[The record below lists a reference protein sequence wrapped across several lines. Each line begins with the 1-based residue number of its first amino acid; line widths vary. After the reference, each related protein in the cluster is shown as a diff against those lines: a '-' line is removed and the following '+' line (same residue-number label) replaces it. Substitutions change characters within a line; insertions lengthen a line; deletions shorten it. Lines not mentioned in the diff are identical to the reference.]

1 VSHAPSIVAT
11 LIDRFE
17 QNRESYK
24 SQSYNE
30 TQVRREFLDPF
41 FEALGWDVANKQGHA
56 EAYKDVI
63 HEDAVKIGG
72 NTKAP
77 DYCFRIGGARKFF
90 LEAKKP
96 AVNVKDE
103 IPPAYQLRRYA
114 WSAKLPL
121 SILTDFEEFAVY
133 DCRTRPNPSD
143 KPSTGRILYLTY
155 RDYLARW
162 DEIASI
168 FTKEAVLKGSFDKY
182 AVTDR
187 KRGTA
192 TVDTEF
198 LKEIETWREALA
210 KNLALRNPKL
220 TVHELNFSV
229 QRTIDR
235 LIFLRIAEDRG
246 IEPYAQLQAL
256 LSGPNI
262 YGRLRYL
269 YGQADDRYNSG
280 LFHFQSEK
288 GRAEAP
294 DELTLALKID
304 DKALKDII
312 GRLYYP
318 NSPYEFSVFPT
329 EILGQVYE
337 QFLGKVIRLTSGH
350 QAKIEEKPEVKKAG
364 GVYYTPAYIVDYIV
378 KQTVGV
384 LCDGK
389 TPKQIAKLTVLDPA
403 CGSGSFLIG
412 AYRYLLNYH
421 RDWYAKDG
429 PEKHRKEL
437 FQTASGE
444 WRLTT
449 QEKKRILLNNIYGVD
464 IDSQAVEVTKLSL
477 LLKVLE
483 GESDE
488 TLKRQL
494 SFVHERALPDLGQ
507 NIKCGNS
514 LIGPDYFAGQLM
526 PNDEEMRRVN
536 PFDWKAE
543 FPEIMK
549 AGGFDAVIGNPPYV
563 RIQVM
568 KEWAPLEVEA
578 YKKLFISAS
587 KGNYD
592 IYVVF
597 VEKGLGL
604 LNKAGRLGFILP
616 HKFFQAKYGEPVRG
630 LLAKGKHLAEVVHF
644 GDQQVFEGATTY
656 TCLLFLG
663 KGESESCRFKRVE
676 DLSAWRSERQGI
688 EGSISVKNITN
699 AEWNFSV
706 GPGAALF
713 EKLRKMP
720 VKLEE
725 VAGRILQGL
734 VTGADPVFIL
744 VDAGQGKYR
753 SEATGKIHR
762 LEIELMHPLCKGS
775 VNIRR
780 YRVTDITKSIL
791 FPYQSANG
799 VAELITPKEF
809 SSRYPHAWE
818 YLNENREVLES
829 REGGKWKHDRW
840 YALGRSQNLNE
851 MEQEKILTPSIAS
864 SASFALDKDDYFYFV
879 GSGGGGGGGYG
890 VTLKDNSPLTYEY
903 LIGLLNSRLLDHWF
917 KQITTP
923 FRGGYYAYNRQYIEQ
938 LPIRP
943 INFSDLSDKAKHNK
957 MVSLVERMLD
967 LHKHLTVANTPSD
980 KTRLQRQIDATDQE
994 IDRLVY
1000 GLYGLTEEEIQI
1012 VEAASVASSSK
1023 VKENDSHESE
1033 IESADR
1039 SGASRGASATVAQPA
1054 QYPGEGGGG
1063 AQESPAGAGE
1073 PVHGVREPAGQYGS
1087 PQNPDDS
1094 AEGKSE
1100 LGSTREFETAE
1111 GRLSYTE
1118 LSERLAVPLVAIYDD
1133 VLQAKPDQIVID
1145 SEWLCQR
1152 HKRLAGHLFPDWAG
1166 RFRDV
1171 NVQVG
1176 GHIPPPYYEVPI
1188 HMRQFCDDLAERLQ
1202 HDPRISVR
1210 SAAEFLAWADW
1221 RFQWIHPFKDFNGRI
1236 GRVLLAALLY
1246 KLALPHVEMA
1256 PADHQSRRLY
1266 LNALQAADMQN
1277 LEPLKD
1283 LWLSRLDVS
1292 IQK

>member
-1 VSHAPSIVAT
+1 VSQAPSIVAA

-17 QNRESYK
+17 QNRDSYK
-24 SQSYNE
+24 NQSYNE

-162 DEIASI
+162 GEIASI

-192 TVDTEF
+192 TVDAEF

-210 KNLALRNPKL
+210 KNLALRNPAL

-256 LSGPNI
+256 LSGQSI
-262 YGRLRYL
+262 YSRLRHL
-269 YGQADDRYNSG
+269 YEQADDRYNSG

-294 DELTLALKID
+294 DELTPGLKID

-364 GVYYTPAYIVDYIV
+364 GVYYTPAYIVEYIV
-378 KQTVGV
+378 KQTVGA

-389 TPKQIAKLTVLDPA
+389 TPKQISKLRILDPA

-421 RDWYAKDG
+421 RDWYGKDG
-429 PEKHRKEL
+429 ADKHRKEI
-437 FQTASGE
+437 FKAANGE

-514 LIGPDYFAGQLM
+514 LIGPDYFASQLM
-526 PNDEEMRRVN
+526 PDDEEMRRVN

-543 FPEIMK
+543 FPETMK

-563 RIQVM
+563 RQESLSGLKDYLAQHYEAFDGVADLFAYFMEKSVTLLREGGRFSFIVSSSFLRTTYGEALRRTLKKQAAVLSILDFGGLAVFENAKDTYVCIPLLTKMKQPPRIEVSRIPSLDFTSLDDSAIECRFTIPHERLTENAWSLKSDQEAAVFDKVM
-568 KEWAPLEVEA
+568 KAGKPL
-578 YKKLFISAS
+578 
-587 KGNYD
+587 GNY
-592 IYVVF
+592 
-597 VEKGLGL
+597 
-604 LNKAGRLGFILP
+604 
-616 HKFFQAKYGEPVRG
+616 VRG
-630 LLAKGKHLAEVVHF
+630 AICYGIKTGLNEAFVIDAATRKALISKDKASAQLIKPLLG
-644 GDQQVFEGATTY
+644 
-656 TCLLFLG
+656 
-663 KGESESCRFKRVE
+663 GE
-676 DLSAWRSERQGI
+676 D
-688 EGSISVKNITN
+688 
-699 AEWNFSV
+699 
-706 GPGAALF
+706 
-713 EKLRKMP
+713 
-720 VKLEE
+720 
-725 VAGRILQGL
+725 
-734 VTGADPVFIL
+734 
-744 VDAGQGKYR
+744 
-753 SEATGKIHR
+753 
-762 LEIELMHPLCKGS
+762 
-775 VNIRR
+775 IRR
-780 YRVTDITKSIL
+780 YVFNKTALWLIFTRRGTSINQ
-791 FPYQSANG
+791 FPA
-799 VAELITPKEF
+799 I
-809 SSRYPHAWE
+809 
-818 YLNENREVLES
+818 REHLS
-829 REGGKWKHDRW
+829 KWKVQLAPKKSAKDKFGRKPGSYEWYEIQDDVAYFKVFDGPKIIYPDIAKGPRFMLDTDGHYLANTAYCLGTDDR
-840 YALGRSQNLNE
+840 YLLG
-851 MEQEKILTPSIAS
+851 I
-864 SASFALDKDDYFYFV
+864 
-879 GSGGGGGGGYG
+879 
-890 VTLKDNSPLTYEY
+890 
-903 LIGLLNSRLLDHWF
+903 LNSRLFWF
-917 KQITTP
+917 AISNLSIP
-923 FRGGYYAYNRQYIEQ
+923 FGVRAGQYRYRLIYQYMEKV
-938 LPIRP
+938 PIRV
-943 INFSDLSDKAKHNK
+943 IDFNSKADKERHGRI
-957 MVSLVERMLD
+957 VSLVEGMLE
-967 LHKHLTVANTPSD
+967 LHQRFADAKTPAD
-980 KTRLQRQIDATDQE
+980 KDRLQRQIDATDQE

-1000 GLYGLTEEEIQI
+1000 DLYDLTEEEIQI
-1012 VEAASVASSSK
+1012 VKASSVASTAK
-1023 VKENDSHESE
+1023 VKENDGHESE
-1033 IESADR
+1033 TESADR
-1039 SGASRGASATVAQPA
+1039 PGASRVASATVAQPA
-1054 QYPGEGGGG
+1054 QYPGEGSGG
-1063 AQESPAGAGE
+1063 APESPAGTGE

-1087 PQNPDDS
+1087 PQDPDANAKS
-1094 AEGKSE
+1094 QSE

-1111 GRLSYTE
+1111 GRLSYSE
-1118 LSERLAVPLVAIYDD
+1118 LSERLAVPLVAIYDE
-1133 VLQAKPDQIVID
+1133 VLQANPDQIVID
-1145 SEWLCQR
+1145 SEWFCVR

-1171 NVQVG
+1171 NVQIG
-1176 GHIPPPYYEVPI
+1176 AHFPPPYYEVPI
-1188 HMRQFCDDLAERLQ
+1188 HMRQFCDDLAERLR
-1202 HDPRISVR
+1202 HDPGVSVR
-1210 SAAEFLAWADW
+1210 SAADFLAWADW

-1246 KLALPHVEMA
+1246 KLGLPHVEMA
-1256 PADHQSRRLY
+1256 PADPAVRREY
-1266 LNALQAADMQN
+1266 LEALQAADEGSLGLLM
-1277 LEPLKD
+1277 D
-1283 LWLSRLDVS
+1283 LWIRRIIEST
-1292 IQK
+1292 

>member
-1 VSHAPSIVAT
+1 MSQAPSIVAA

-103 IPPAYQLRRYA
+103 ISPAYQLRRYA

-162 DEIASI
+162 EEIASI

-192 TVDTEF
+192 TVDAEF

-220 TVHELNFSV
+220 GVHELNFSV

-288 GRAEAP
+288 SRAEAP
-294 DELTLALKID
+294 DGLTLGLKID

-378 KQTVGV
+378 RHTVGA
-384 LCDGK
+384 LCEGPSTGSGQGK
-389 TPKQIAKLTVLDPA
+389 TPKQISKLRVLDPA

-421 RDWYAKDG
+421 RDWYVKDG

-526 PNDEEMRRVN
+526 PNEEEMRRVN

-563 RIQVM
+563 RQESLSGLKDYLAQHYEAFDGVADLFAYFMEKSVM
-568 KEWAPLEVEA
+568 LLREGGRFS
-578 YKKLFISAS
+578 FIVSS
-587 KGNYD
+587 S
-592 IYVVF
+592 F
-597 VEKGLGL
+597 L
-604 LNKAGRLGFILP
+604 RTT
-616 HKFFQAKYGEPVRG
+616 YGEALRQTLKKQVAVLSILDFGGLAVFENAKDTYVCIP
-630 LLAKGKHLAEVVHF
+630 LLAKMKQPPRIEVSRIPSLDFTSLDDSVIEHRFTIPQERLTENAWSLKSDEEAEVFNKVMKAGKPLGEYVQGQFFRGVTSGLNDAFIINSETRKALVRKNKANEELIKPLLGGEDVRRYFIEDPGTWLIFSRRGIDIDRYPAIREHLA
-644 GDQQVFEGATTY
+644 
-656 TCLLFLG
+656 
-663 KGESESCRFKRVE
+663 KWK
-676 DLSAWRSERQGI
+676 
-688 EGSISVKNITN
+688 
-699 AEWNFSV
+699 
-706 GPGAALF
+706 
-713 EKLRKMP
+713 
-720 VKLEE
+720 
-725 VAGRILQGL
+725 
-734 VTGADPVFIL
+734 
-744 VDAGQGKYR
+744 
-753 SEATGKIHR
+753 
-762 LEIELMHPLCKGS
+762 
-775 VNIRR
+775 
-780 YRVTDITKSIL
+780 
-791 FPYQSANG
+791 
-799 VAELITPKEF
+799 AELTPKK
-809 SSRYPHAWE
+809 SSSDKVGRKPGRYAWYE
-818 YLNENREVLES
+818 IQDDVAYFPIFDGPKIIFPDICKAPRFFLDRSGRYLANTA
-829 REGGKWKHDRW
+829 
-840 YALGRSQNLNE
+840 YCLGV
-851 MEQEKILTPSIAS
+851 
-864 SASFALDKDDYFYFV
+864 DD
-879 GSGGGGGGGYG
+879 
-890 VTLKDNSPLTYEY
+890 PY
-903 LIGLLNSRLLDHWF
+903 LLGILNSRLFWF
-917 KQITTP
+917 AISNLSIP
-923 FRGGYYAYNRQYIEQ
+923 FGVRAGQYRYRLIYQYMEKV
-938 LPIRP
+938 PIRV
-943 INFSDLSDKAKHNK
+943 IDFNSKADKERHGRIVSFVEGMLELHQRLADAK
-957 MVSLVERMLD
+957 
-967 LHKHLTVANTPSD
+967 TPAD
-980 KTRLQRQIDATDQE
+980 KDRLQRQIQATDQE
-994 IDRLVY
+994 IDRVVY
-1000 GLYGLTEEEIQI
+1000 DLYGLTEAEIKI
-1012 VEAASVASSSK
+1012 VEVASVASSAK
-1023 VKENDSHESE
+1023 VKENDGHESE
-1033 IESADR
+1033 TESADR
-1039 SGASRGASATVAQPA
+1039 PGASRVASATVAQPA
-1054 QYPGEGGGG
+1054 QYTGEGSGG
-1063 AQESPAGAGE
+1063 ASESPAGAGE
-1073 PVHGVREPAGQYGS
+1073 PVYGVREPAGQYGS
-1087 PQNPDDS
+1087 SQDPDANS
-1094 AEGKSE
+1094 KSQSE

-1111 GRLSYTE
+1111 GRLSYSE
-1118 LSERLAVPLVAIYDD
+1118 LSERLAVPLVAIYDEI
-1133 VLQAKPDQIVID
+1133 LQAKPDQIVID
-1145 SEWLCQR
+1145 SEWLCMR

-1171 NVQVG
+1171 NVQIG
-1176 GHIPPPYYEVPI
+1176 AHLPPPYYEVPI
-1188 HMRQFCDDLAERLQ
+1188 HMRKFCDDLAERLR
-1202 HDPRISVR
+1202 HDPGVSVR
-1210 SAAEFLAWADW
+1210 SAAEFLAWSDW

-1246 KLALPHVEMA
+1246 KIGLPHVEMA
-1256 PADHQSRRLY
+1256 PSDSQLRRQY
-1266 LNALQAADMQN
+1266 LDALQVADTQSF
-1277 LEPLKD
+1277 EPLTD
-1283 LWLSRLDVS
+1283 LWLRRLVVS
-1292 IQK
+1292 M

>member
-1 VSHAPSIVAT
+1 MSQAPPIVAT

-17 QNRESYK
+17 QNRDSYK

-63 HEDAVKIGG
+63 HEDAIKIGG

-143 KPSTGRILYLTY
+143 KSSAGRILYLTY
-155 RDYLARW
+155 REYLTRW

-192 TVDTEF
+192 TVDAEF
-198 LKEIETWREALA
+198 LKEIETWRDSLA
-210 KNLALRNPKL
+210 KNLALRNPAL

-235 LIFLRIAEDRG
+235 LIFLRICEDRG
-246 IEPYAQLQAL
+246 VEPYGQLQAL
-256 LSGPNI
+256 LNGQNI

-269 YGQADDRYNSG
+269 YEQADDRYNSG
-280 LFHFQSEK
+280 LFHFHKEK
-288 GRAEAP
+288 DRAESP
-294 DELTLALKID
+294 DDLTPSLKID
-304 DKALKDII
+304 DKVLKEIL

-318 NSPYEFSVFPT
+318 QSPYEFSVLPT

-364 GVYYTPAYIVDYIV
+364 GVYYTPAYIVEYIV

-403 CGSGSFLIG
+403 CGSGSFLLG

-421 RDWYAKDG
+421 RDWYLKDG

-437 FQTASGE
+437 FQTAGGE

-514 LIGPDYFAGQLM
+514 LIGPDYFTGQLM
-526 PNDEEMRRVN
+526 PDDEEMRRVN

-549 AGGFDAVIGNPPYV
+549 AGGFDVVVGNPPYV
-563 RIQVM
+563 RVGNID
-568 KEWAPLEVEA
+568 EVVLPYLYEH
-578 YKKLFISAS
+578 YDVTHRF
-587 KGNYD
+587 D

-597 VEKGLGL
+597 VL
-604 LNKAGRLGFILP
+604 KAYQVLSGKGRLGFILP
-616 HKFFQAKYGEPVRG
+616 NKFFTADYGQKLRAF
-630 LLAKGKHLAEVVHF
+630 LASRKAVQSVVDF
-644 GDQQVFEGATTY
+644 GDAQVFGGATTY
-656 TCLLFLG
+656 TCLLFLNREPQETVSYLKASPDSLVVNLYEGSAVEVGQAELGEESWSFLPETSSKLLRKFNGYPKLGDLCEIERGLETGCDDVFFLYVSQKDQAKDSWLVTSKVSNEPFKIERSAVRLLVKGSADVQRYSIESDRALVFPYRQKDG
-663 KGESESCRFKRVE
+663 KPILIEAGLFAREFPLAWKYFNNNSQRLKERGRVE
-676 DLSAWRSERQGI
+676 WYAFRRRNYDLRDGIPRILVPSIGKRLSA
-688 EGSISVKNITN
+688 
-699 AEWNFSV
+699 A
-706 GPGAALF
+706 
-713 EKLRKMP
+713 
-720 VKLEE
+720 
-725 VAGRILQGL
+725 
-734 VTGADPVFIL
+734 
-744 VDAGQGKYR
+744 VDA
-753 SEATGKIHR
+753 E
-762 LEIELMHPLCKGS
+762 
-775 VNIRR
+775 
-780 YRVTDITKSIL
+780 
-791 FPYQSANG
+791 G
-799 VAELITPKEF
+799 V
-809 SSRYPHAWE
+809 YH
-818 YLNENREVLES
+818 
-829 REGGKWKHDRW
+829 
-840 YALGRSQNLNE
+840 
-851 MEQEKILTPSIAS
+851 
-864 SASFALDKDDYFYFV
+864 FV
-879 GSGGGGGGGYG
+879 GSGGGGGGSYG
-890 VTLKDNSPLTYEY
+890 LVLKANAQYSTCYIL
-903 LIGLLNSRLLDHWF
+903 GLLNSKLLDWLAKLSNSRF
-917 KQITTP
+917 G
-923 FRGGYYAYNRQYIEQ
+923 GGYYSFNRQYIEPI
-938 LPIRP
+938 PIRP
-943 INFSDLSDKAKHNK
+943 IDFTNSKDKSFHDQI
-957 MVSLVERMLD
+957 VFLVERMLD
-967 LHKHLTVANTPSD
+967 LQGRALAAKAPAD
-980 KTRLQRQIDATDQE
+980 KDRLQRQIDATDQE

-1000 GLYGLTEEEIQI
+1000 GLYDLTEEEVKI
-1012 VEAASVASSSK
+1012 VEAASVATSSK
-1023 VKENDSHESE
+1023 VKENDSHDESHSSAG
-1033 IESADR
+1033 ESHSSQRQVAPVAAGTCR
-1039 SGASRGASATVAQPA
+1039 SGDAAGSVSGPDT
-1054 QYPGEGGGG
+1054 GLGGGID
-1063 AQESPAGAGE
+1063 EI
-1073 PVHGVREPAGQYGS
+1073 RERTGDYGPPSGTPGQPEEHPSGS
-1087 PQNPDDS
+1087 I
-1094 AEGKSE
+1094 
-1100 LGSTREFETAE
+1100 GSTRYLDTAE
-1111 GRLSYTE
+1111 GPKLYTE
-1118 LSERLAVPLVAIYDD
+1118 VAERLAVSLTGILHRIVESDPSTI
-1133 VLQAKPDQIVID
+1133 QIT
-1145 SEWLCQR
+1145 SEWLCLR
-1152 HKRLAGHLFPDWAG
+1152 HRELAGALFPDWAG
-1166 RFRDV
+1166 RFRDR

-1176 GHIPPPYYEVPI
+1176 QHQPPPFYEVPV
-1188 HMRQFCDDLAERLQ
+1188 HMRLFCDDLAERLGHVQ
-1202 HDPRISVR
+1202 SGEPDLRMI
-1210 SAAEFLAWADW
+1210 AELLAVADG
-1221 RFQWIHPFKDFNGRI
+1221 RFQSIHPFRDFNGRV
-1236 GRVLLAALLY
+1236 GRILLVTLIHILGLPPVDIVPAGPEFRQAYLAAL
-1246 KLALPHVEMA
+1246 
-1256 PADHQSRRLY
+1256 
-1266 LNALQAADMQN
+1266 NAADQGDYSALTEMW
-1277 LEPLKD
+1277 LHRLAEPL
-1283 LWLSRLDVS
+1283 
-1292 IQK
+1292 